1 MKERKISILR
11 CKLNMHS
18 TLNHSTSRTF
28 VSWNMVMVLTFLVD
42 QWNMKRISCDPRG
55 AGHRT
60 VTGEEGR
67 CTLDVSPGGKPSCS
81 WHIRIRNYPAR
92 IRNLSPFS
100 LFFKKK
106 MKSQGGNYS
115 NLVQIRILISKQGCW
130 FLLSFCMHVN
140 IFLKPAADISKPKQ
154 LIVFTQI
161 SRISMMPPLVGH
173 WDLGYLPW
181 IVLNLRSQTC
191 LL

>member
-81 WHIRIRNYPAR
+81 WHIRITNYPAR
-92 IRNLSPFS
+92 IRNLSPLS
-100 LFFKKK
+100 LFLKKNEVSGGKLFKFSADSYPYLKAR
-106 MKSQGGNYS
+106 M
-115 NLVQIRILISKQGCW
+115 LVFIVFLHACQYISKT
-130 FLLSFCMHVN
+130 S
-140 IFLKPAADISKPKQ
+140 S
-154 LIVFTQI
+154 
-161 SRISMMPPLVGH
+161 
-173 WDLGYLPW
+173 
-181 IVLNLRSQTC
+181 
-191 LL
+191 